1 MGPCLSGVS
10 NPVKNRKAAVAF
22 ILITVVIDM
31 LAFGMIIPVLP
42 LLVESFIK
50 GDPVKGAEMYGL
62 FGTAW
67 AIMQFLFSPM
77 QGVLSDRFG
86 RRTIILISCTGLG
99 LDFLLM
105 AMAPTLSWLFV
116 GRVISGICAASIST
130 AGAYIADVTP
140 KEKRAAAFGLIGAAF
155 GIGFVLGP
163 AFGGLLGHINARLP
177 FWAAAVLALANAT
190 YGFFVL
196 PESLPPEKRTKSFS
210 WKKANPVGALVL
222 LRAHP
227 ILSGLATSQ
236 FLMNLAHSV
245 LPSTAVIYMAYR
257 YHWDSDKV
265 GYLLAGVG
273 ACAVVVQGF
282 LVKPIVARIGERKA
296 LALGLM
302 FGAVGFAI
310 YGVAPNGFWYCLG
323 VPIMSLWG
331 IANPSAQGIM
341 THLVEPT
348 EQGQLQGALSS
359 LMGIASCI
367 GPGLFTQSFAIAIG
381 VYAAWG
387 LPGAPFLLAA
397 LFLVC
402 ASFIAWRTTRP
413 AHIGAA
419 AVAPATNP

>member
-1 MGPCLSGVS
+1 MQ
-10 NPVKNRKAAVAF
+10 NRKAAIVF

-50 GDPVKGAEMYGL
+50 GDPVRGAEVYGL

-105 AMAPTLSWLFV
+105 AVAPNLGWLFL

-163 AFGGLLGHINARLP
+163 ALGGLLGHISPRLP
-177 FWAAAVLALANAT
+177 FWFAAGMALINAT

-196 PESLPPEKRTKSFS
+196 PESLPLDKRSPFS

-222 LRAHP
+222 LRSHP
-227 ILSGLATSQ
+227 ILAGLATSQ
-236 FLMNLAHSV
+236 FLMNVAHAV
-245 LPSTAVIYMAYR
+245 LPSTAVLYMAYR
-257 YHWDSDKV
+257 YRWDSATV

-273 ACAVVVQGF
+273 GCAVIVQGG
-282 LVKPIVARIGERKA
+282 LVKPIVRKLGERKA
-296 LALGLM
+296 LVLGLL
-302 FGAVGFAI
+302 FGASGFAI
-310 YGVAPNGFWYCLG
+310 YGLAPTGLWFWVG
-323 VPIMSLWG
+323 VPVMSLWG

-359 LMGIASCI
+359 LMGIGSCI

-381 VYAAWG
+381 AYAAWG
-387 LPGAPFLLAA
+387 IPGAPFLLAS
-397 LFLVC
+397 LILLC
-402 ASFIAWRTTRP
+402 AAFIAWRTTRP
-413 AHIGAA
+413 GHLEAMTATQPAA
-419 AVAPATNP
+419 GG

>member
-1 MGPCLSGVS
+1 M
-10 NPVKNRKAAVAF
+10 KNRKAAFAF
-22 ILITVVIDM
+22 VLVTVVIDM

-42 LLVESFIK
+42 MLVQSFMAD
-50 GDPVKGAEMYGL
+50 DPVKAAEVYGL

-67 AIMQFLFSPM
+67 ALMQFLFSPM

-86 RRTIILISCTGLG
+86 RRTVILISCTGLG

-105 AMAPTLSWLFV
+105 AMAPNLKWLFV

-140 KEKRAAAFGLIGAAF
+140 KEKRAAAFGLIGASF

-177 FWAAAVLALANAT
+177 FWCAAVLALVNAS

-196 PESLPPEKRTKSFS
+196 PESLAADKRSKFS

-222 LRAHP
+222 LRSHP
-227 ILSGLATSQ
+227 ILAGLATSQ
-236 FLMNLAHSV
+236 LLMNVAHAV
-245 LPSTAVIYMAYR
+245 LPSTAVLYMAYR
-257 YHWDSDKV
+257 YHWDSATV

-282 LVKPIVARIGERKA
+282 LVKPIVRRLGERKT
-296 LALGLM
+296 LVLGLM
-302 FGAVGFAI
+302 FGAAGFAI
-310 YGVAPNGFWYCLG
+310 YGLAPTGAWFWAG
-323 VPIMSLWG
+323 VPVMSLWG

-367 GPGLFTQSFAIAIG
+367 GPGLFTQSFAVAIG
-381 VYAAWG
+381 AYAAWG
-387 LPGAPFLLAA
+387 LSGAPFLLAA
-397 LFLVC
+397 LILVC
-402 ASFIAWRTTRP
+402 AAFIAWRTTRP
-413 AHIGAA
+413 GHLEPAQAA
-419 AVAPATNP
+419 QADLR

>member
-1 MGPCLSGVS
+1 M
-10 NPVKNRKAAVAF
+10 KNRKAAIVF
-22 ILITVVIDM
+22 ILVTVVIDM

-50 GDPVKGAEMYGL
+50 GDPVKGAEVYGL

-86 RRTIILISCTGLG
+86 RRTVILISCTGLG

-105 AMAPTLSWLFV
+105 AVAPTLGWLFL
-116 GRVISGICAASIST
+116 GRIISGICAASIST
-130 AGAYIADVTP
+130 AGAYIADITP
-140 KEKRAAAFGLIGAAF
+140 KEKRAAAFGMIGAAF

-163 AFGGLLGHINARLP
+163 ALGGVLGHISPRLP
-177 FWAAAVLALANAT
+177 FWFAAGLALVNAS

-196 PESLPPEKRTKSFS
+196 PESLPPEKRSRSFS

-222 LRAHP
+222 LRSHP
-227 ILSGLATSQ
+227 MLAGLATSQ
-236 FLMNLAHSV
+236 FLMNTAHAV
-245 LPSTAVIYMAYR
+245 LPSTAVLYMAYR
-257 YHWDSDKV
+257 YHWDSATV

-273 ACAVVVQGF
+273 ACAVVVQGL
-282 LVKPIVARIGERKA
+282 LVKPIVRKLGERRA
-296 LALGLM
+296 LVLGLM
-302 FGAVGFAI
+302 FGAAGFAI
-310 YGVAPNGFWYCLG
+310 YGFAPTGAWFWLG
-323 VPIMSLWG
+323 VPVMSLWG

-359 LMGIASCI
+359 IMGIASCI

-381 VYAAWG
+381 AYAAWG
-387 LPGAPFLLAA
+387 LPGAPFLLAS
-397 LFLVC
+397 LFLAC
-402 ASFIAWRTTRP
+402 ATFIAWRTTRP
-413 AHIGAA
+413 GHLESAA
-419 AVAPATNP
+419 AQPATSP

>member
-1 MGPCLSGVS
+1 MKHR
-10 NPVKNRKAAVAF
+10 NAAVAF

-42 LLVESFIK
+42 LLVESFIQ
-50 GDPVKGAEMYGL
+50 GDPVKGAEIYGL

-67 AIMQFLFSPM
+67 AIMQFLFSPL

-105 AMAPTLSWLFV
+105 AVAPTLSWLFL
-116 GRVISGICAASIST
+116 GRIISGICAASIST

-140 KEKRAAAFGLIGAAF
+140 KEKRATAFGMIGAAF
-155 GIGFVLGP
+155 GVGFVLGP
-163 AFGGLLGHINARLP
+163 ALGGLLGHISPRLP
-177 FWAAAVLALANAT
+177 FWAAACLALANAT

-196 PESLPPEKRTKSFS
+196 PESLPPERRARFS

-222 LRAHP
+222 LRSHP

-236 FLMNLAHSV
+236 FLMNLAHAV
-245 LPSTAVIYMAYR
+245 LPSTAVLYMAYR

-273 ACAVVVQGF
+273 AGAVVVQGF
-282 LVKPIVARIGERKA
+282 LVKPIVRKLGERKA
-296 LALGLM
+296 LALGLL
-302 FGAVGFAI
+302 FGAAGFAI
-310 YGVAPNGFWYCLG
+310 YGLAPTGAWFWLG
-323 VPIMSLWG
+323 VPVMSLWG

-359 LMGIASCI
+359 IMGIASCI

-381 VYAAWG
+381 VFAAWG
-387 LPGAPFLLAA
+387 IPGAPFLLAA
-397 LFLVC
+397 LFLLC
-402 ASFIAWRTTRP
+402 AASIAWRTTRP
-413 AHIGAA
+413 GHLEAA
-419 AVAPATNP
+419 AVEPVTTP

>member
-1 MGPCLSGVS
+1 MS
-10 NPVKNRKAAVAF
+10 NRKAAVAF

-50 GDPVKGAEMYGL
+50 GDPVKGAEVYGL

-86 RRTIILISCTGLG
+86 RRTVILISCTGLG

-155 GIGFVLGP
+155 GIGFVIGP
-163 AFGGLLGHINARLP
+163 AFGGLLGHISPRLP

-196 PESLPPEKRTKSFS
+196 PESLPPEKRTQSFS

-222 LRAHP
+222 LRSHP
-227 ILSGLATSQ
+227 ILAGLATSQ
-236 FLMNLAHSV
+236 FLMNLAHAV
-245 LPSTAVIYMAYR
+245 LPSTAVLYMAYR

-265 GYLLAGVG
+265 GYMLAGVG
-273 ACAVVVQGF
+273 ACAVIVQGG
-282 LVKPIVARIGERKA
+282 LVKPIVRKLGERR
-296 LALGLM
+296 ALGLGLL
-302 FGAVGFAI
+302 FGAAGFAI
-310 YGVAPNGFWYCLG
+310 YGLAPTGAWFWVG
-323 VPIMSLWG
+323 VPVMSLWG

-359 LMGIASCI
+359 LMGIASCF

-381 VYAAWG
+381 SFAAYG
-387 LPGAPFLLAA
+387 LPGAPFLLAS
-397 LFLVC
+397 LLLIC
-402 ASFIAWRTTRP
+402 AAFIAWRTTRP
-413 AHIGAA
+413 GHLESATATQP
-419 AVAPATNP
+419 AVGG